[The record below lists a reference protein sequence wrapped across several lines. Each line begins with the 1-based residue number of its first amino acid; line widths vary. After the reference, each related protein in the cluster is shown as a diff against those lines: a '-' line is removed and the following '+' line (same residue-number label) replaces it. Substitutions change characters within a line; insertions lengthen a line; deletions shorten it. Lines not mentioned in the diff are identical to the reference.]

1 MGTCKQLKS
10 KLSERQMPWQKAET
24 DPHSFLLPHRG
35 PKSGLGLLRPNSGA
49 RWHSS
54 SEGPKNQ
61 GAQRPGTSRPHF
73 RPTSPGLQDRG
84 AGGLHVTPKV
94 QASLA
99 EGDQQSGLWCRG
111 GSQRKQ
117 RDHNGCH
124 GTDSITWKTF
134 IKAF

>member
-24 DPHSFLLPHRG
+24 DPHSFLLLHRG

-84 AGGLHVTPKV
+84 AGACTSHRRSRPV
-94 QASLA
+94 
-99 EGDQQSGLWCRG
+99 
-111 GSQRKQ
+111 SQRGTSRVGCGAGGKPTEAARPQ
-117 RDHNGCH
+117 WLSRDRFNHMEN
-124 GTDSITWKTF
+124 F
-134 IKAF
+134 Y